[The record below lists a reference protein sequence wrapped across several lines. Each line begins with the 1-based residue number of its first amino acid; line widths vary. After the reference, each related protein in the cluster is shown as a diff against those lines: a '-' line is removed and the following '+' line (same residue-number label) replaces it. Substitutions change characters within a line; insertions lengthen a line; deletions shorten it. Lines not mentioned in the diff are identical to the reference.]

1 MFRSTPRAFYA
12 FNGLAKTGQAK
23 IARYELIRQSSEF
36 AFDSKCQVPFV
47 LWEKKVQPTGPV
59 EFEHLRETH
68 ILIASRTKRP
78 DGRYTTTY
86 KFLKHGTAD
95 FPEDWYKLSAR
106 PKHGSLYETS
116 RRKSSAPTPTVVGRA
131 FYAFEGF
138 GITDAHYRLIGTPDL
153 SLAVAGKAY
162 LVPKADWDAETR
174 KAGISVPTANIYLPR
189 EATIYTPEE
198 KLRLQKSHAIVALRY
213 RTPTEAFTVYDYIK
227 KGHPDFPQDWS
238 NMLAA
243 MQRTSSSAVIRRPS
257 QHFVPTT
264 QIGATMKPA
273 ASSSAVIR
281 RPSQHLVVAARAKQA
296 PPPRIMPKQR
306 PLSDSRSAFSRHVTN
321 ISMYLPTVKV
331 PFWN

>member
-36 AFDSKCQVPFV
+36 AFDSKCQVPFHI
-47 LWEKKVQPTGPV
+47 WAAKVRPFGPV
-59 EFEHLRETH
+59 EFHYLRETH
-68 ILIASRTKRP
+68 VLIASKTKRP

-189 EATIYTPEE
+189 EAAIYTPEE
-198 KLRLQKSHAIVALRY
+198 KLRLQKSHAIVARRY
-213 RTPTEAFTVYDYIK
+213 QTPTEAYTVYDYIK
-227 KGHPDFPQDWS
+227 KGHPEFPQDWS
-238 NMLAA
+238 TMLAA
-243 MQRTSSSAVIRRPS
+243 MQRAPSSALILRQSQQHLVPTTQAGATMQRAPSSAVIGRPS
-257 QHFVPTT
+257 
-264 QIGATMKPA
+264 K
-273 ASSSAVIR
+273 
-281 RPSQHLVVAARAKQA
+281 HLVKSSRAGSLQPGAKHLG
-296 PPPRIMPKQR
+296 PPRIPRKQR
-306 PLSDSRSAFSRHVTN
+306 QQRSVPHLTLSS
-321 ISMYLPTVKV
+321 YLSTI
-331 PFWN
+331 